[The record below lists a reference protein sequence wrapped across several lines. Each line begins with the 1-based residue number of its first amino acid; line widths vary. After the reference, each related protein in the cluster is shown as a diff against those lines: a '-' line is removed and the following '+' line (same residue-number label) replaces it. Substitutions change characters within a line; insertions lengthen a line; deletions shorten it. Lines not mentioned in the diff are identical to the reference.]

1 MGSARD
7 DSHCSHS
14 LGACVNC
21 SAGGSPR
28 LFAGGDDDPF
38 DLVSSVVV
46 FVVLIGPLSDVSM
59 SSVWSTCAN
68 SPTCALNRWRRRENV
83 LKNAIAVSDDPV
95 RNGTSRLD
103 AMMWGVVI
111 QLLG

>member
-1 MGSARD
+1 MSSGQGGVLSVSIAGDCGGVSVSSVRD
-7 DSHCSHS
+7 DSHCPHS
-14 LGACVNC
+14 LGACANC
-21 SAGGSPR
+21 STGGSPR

-59 SSVWSTCAN
+59 SSGWSTCAN

-83 LKNAIAVSDDPV
+83 LKNAIESSAI
-95 RNGTSRLD
+95 R
-103 AMMWGVVI
+103 
-111 QLLG
+111 